1 MWVSIFEKNQKSRHR
16 LYYDYNTRAHVSRH
30 THLATAPTRHRSPFL
45 RLQRRRLA
53 SEFAHDRRERLRVDP
68 ALDERDEHGELFAIE
83 TGIEELGDVVRD
95 VEGFP
100 RRVRHPAKRARARGR
115 VREGGVMIMMS
126 WC

>member
-1 MWVSIFEKNQKSRHR
+1 MIEKSEIQR
-16 LYYDYNTRAHVSRH
+16 LYYDYNTSAHRS
-30 THLATAPTRHRSPFL
+30 LATATTRHPSPFL

-100 RRVRHPAKRARARGR
+100 RRVRHPAKSARARGGVDARGR
-115 VREGGVMIMMS
+115 VRGGG
-126 WC
+126 

>member
-1 MWVSIFEKNQKSRHR
+1 MFEKKSEIQTP
-16 LYYDYNTRAHVSRH
+16 DCTTIITTRARTSRG
-30 THLATAPTRHRSPFL
+30 THLATATTRPRSPFL

-115 VREGGVMIMMS
+115 VREGGVMIMMLS
-126 WC
+126 WF

>member
-1 MWVSIFEKNQKSRHR
+1 M
-16 LYYDYNTRAHVSRH
+16 YYDYNTSA
-30 THLATAPTRHRSPFL
+30 HLATATKRHRSPFL

-83 TGIEELGDVVRD
+83 TGVEELGDVVRD

-100 RRVRHPAKRARARGR
+100 RRVRHPAKSARGGVDARGR
-115 VREGGVMIMMS
+115 VRGGG
-126 WC
+126 